1 MTEDIQDWNLEE
13 KISWT
18 RSARTAAERALKSQS
33 SELTR
38 MRWSGIALLV
48 STSAIGFLVYP
59 SIFTGLGVVLGVVL
73 LLLLLSPYWKF
84 AFSLDANALLRWQ
97 DGDRPAPSLKEAEQS
112 LVRYLSDAVDTNEK
126 TFRFLRVLY
135 TGVILVSLCLLSL
148 SAGSL
153 IQLFLAR

>member
-1 MTEDIQDWNLEE
+1 MAEDIQDWTPED

-18 RSARTAAERALKSQS
+18 RIARIAAEKSLKSQS

-48 STSAIGFLVYP
+48 STSAIGLLVYP
-59 SIFTGLGVVLGVVL
+59 SIHTALGVVLGVVL

-84 AFSLDANALLRWQ
+84 GFNLDANALLRWQ
-97 DGDRPAPSLKEAEQS
+97 NGDHPAPNLQEAELA
-112 LVRYLSDAVDTNEK
+112 LVRYLSDSVDTNEK
-126 TFRFLRVLY
+126 TFRFLRVFY

-153 IQLFLAR
+153 IQLFLTR

>member
-1 MTEDIQDWNLEE
+1 MNEDIQDWTPEE
-13 KISWT
+13 KLSWT

-33 SELTR
+33 SELAR

-59 SIFTGLGVVLGVVL
+59 RIFTAVGIVLGVVL

-97 DGDRPAPSLKEAEQS
+97 DGDHPAPSLQEAEQA

-126 TFRFLRVLY
+126 TLRFLRVFY

-153 IQLFLAR
+153 IQLFLTR